1 MKRIVYLS
9 IIMGMTLCLAACGK
23 AVSSCETET
32 EEIHQAYVI
41 EGEEPESVES
51 DVITVLPEK
60 INVALLQSS
69 NTEPWQVM
77 QTESFYMAF
86 TEDDGYHLNI
96 VDAHGDSERQTELFH
111 QLIEAPMDVVFI
123 VPTDPELIENY
134 TMLAEDA
141 GILLFFLESGE
152 TNEMDGN
159 KARQLLE
166 E

>member
-9 IIMGMTLCLAACGK
+9 IFMGMTLCLAACGK
-23 AVSSCETET
+23 AVSSCET

-51 DVITVLPEK
+51 DEITVLPEK

-86 TEDDGYHLNI
+86 TEDAGYHLNI
-96 VDAHGDSERQTELFH
+96 VDAHGDTERQTELFH
-111 QLIEAPMDVVFI
+111 QLMEAPMDVVFV
-123 VPTDPELIENY
+123 VPTDPDLMENY

-141 GILLFFLESGE
+141 GIQLFFLESGE
-152 TNEMDGN
+152 ANGMDRN